1 MAGKIIT
8 ISSVKGGVGKTTMT
22 LNLAGIYCELNKRVL
37 IIDLDLYSGGIAAS
51 LNVKNKKDIYT
62 MIDSMANNR
71 FTELKKYVTTYNKNI
86 DVLACPKDPRMGA
99 KVSGRYISVIF
110 DLAKKE
116 YDVVLVDTY
125 HILDEINL
133 TALDYSYMT
142 LFIITNDIVDLKNM
156 KSLISI
162 FKDTDKKNYLVLLN
176 NSRDI
181 GKDYLSLYDIRTI
194 IKNNID
200 YTLSKNHYSKNGI
213 SHRYLEGKNIVLLF
227 EKTST
232 RTRCAFEVAGLD
244 LGMGVTYLDP
254 GSSQMGKKESI
265 ADTAKVLGRMYDG
278 IEYRGFSQKIVE
290 ELANNAG
297 VPVWN
302 GLTTEYHPTQMLA
315 DVLTVEENF
324 GHLDGIKLVF
334 MGDARNNVANS
345 LMVVCAKMGMHF
357 VACAPRH
364 LWPEEELINRCKV
377 IANET
382 GAVLEFEEDVM
393 TATKDADVIYTDVWV
408 SMGEDASV
416 WEERIKL
423 LSPYQVNKMVME
435 NANSNA
441 IFLHCLPSFHD
452 LNTTIGKEIF
462 EKYGLKEMEVTDEVF
477 SSSQSKVFDEAENRL
492 HTIKAVVC
500 ATMKK

>member
-1 MAGKIIT
+1 
-8 ISSVKGGVGKTTMT
+8 SSVKGGVGKTTMT

-99 KVSGRYISVIF
+99 KVSGRYIPVIF

-162 FKDTDKKNYLVLLN
+162 FKDTDKKNYLILLN

-200 YTLSKNHYSKNGI
+200 YTLSKNYYI
-213 SHRYLEGKNIVLLF
+213 KNIDKYTISGEILTLNNSINLF
-227 EKTST
+227 HSKDINNMKKM
-232 RTRCAFEVAGLD
+232 ALD
-244 LGMGVTYLDP
+244 LIDD
-254 GSSQMGKKESI
+254 S
-265 ADTAKVLGRMYDG
+265 
-278 IEYRGFSQKIVE
+278 
-290 ELANNAG
+290 
-297 VPVWN
+297 
-302 GLTTEYHPTQMLA
+302 H
-315 DVLTVEENF
+315 
-324 GHLDGIKLVF
+324 
-334 MGDARNNVANS
+334 
-345 LMVVCAKMGMHF
+345 
-357 VACAPRH
+357 
-364 LWPEEELINRCKV
+364 
-377 IANET
+377 
-382 GAVLEFEEDVM
+382 
-393 TATKDADVIYTDVWV
+393 
-408 SMGEDASV
+408 
-416 WEERIKL
+416 
-423 LSPYQVNKMVME
+423 
-435 NANSNA
+435 
-441 IFLHCLPSFHD
+441 
-452 LNTTIGKEIF
+452 GKE
-462 EKYGLKEMEVTDEVF
+462 
-477 SSSQSKVFDEAENRL
+477 A
-492 HTIKAVVC
+492 
-500 ATMKK
+500 KK

>member
-99 KVSGRYISVIF
+99 KVSGRYIPVIF

-162 FKDTDKKNYLVLLN
+162 FKDTDKKNYLILLN

-200 YTLSKNHYSKNGI
+200 HTLSKNYYI
-213 SHRYLEGKNIVLLF
+213 KNIDKYTISGEILTLNNSINLF
-227 EKTST
+227 HSKDINNMKKM
-232 RTRCAFEVAGLD
+232 ALD
-244 LGMGVTYLDP
+244 LIDD
-254 GSSQMGKKESI
+254 S
-265 ADTAKVLGRMYDG
+265 
-278 IEYRGFSQKIVE
+278 
-290 ELANNAG
+290 
-297 VPVWN
+297 
-302 GLTTEYHPTQMLA
+302 H
-315 DVLTVEENF
+315 
-324 GHLDGIKLVF
+324 
-334 MGDARNNVANS
+334 
-345 LMVVCAKMGMHF
+345 
-357 VACAPRH
+357 
-364 LWPEEELINRCKV
+364 
-377 IANET
+377 
-382 GAVLEFEEDVM
+382 
-393 TATKDADVIYTDVWV
+393 
-408 SMGEDASV
+408 
-416 WEERIKL
+416 
-423 LSPYQVNKMVME
+423 
-435 NANSNA
+435 
-441 IFLHCLPSFHD
+441 
-452 LNTTIGKEIF
+452 GKE
-462 EKYGLKEMEVTDEVF
+462 
-477 SSSQSKVFDEAENRL
+477 A
-492 HTIKAVVC
+492 
-500 ATMKK
+500 KK

>member
-1 MAGKIIT
+1 MAGKIVT

-99 KVSGRYISVIF
+99 KVSGRYIPLIF

-176 NSRDI
+176 SSRDT

-200 YTLSKNHYSKNGI
+200 YTLSKNYYI
-213 SHRYLEGKNIVLLF
+213 KNIDKYIMAGEILTLNNSVNLF
-227 EKTST
+227 HSKDINNMKKM
-232 RTRCAFEVAGLD
+232 ALD
-244 LGMGVTYLDP
+244 LIDD
-254 GSSQMGKKESI
+254 S
-265 ADTAKVLGRMYDG
+265 
-278 IEYRGFSQKIVE
+278 
-290 ELANNAG
+290 
-297 VPVWN
+297 
-302 GLTTEYHPTQMLA
+302 H
-315 DVLTVEENF
+315 
-324 GHLDGIKLVF
+324 
-334 MGDARNNVANS
+334 
-345 LMVVCAKMGMHF
+345 
-357 VACAPRH
+357 
-364 LWPEEELINRCKV
+364 
-377 IANET
+377 
-382 GAVLEFEEDVM
+382 
-393 TATKDADVIYTDVWV
+393 
-408 SMGEDASV
+408 
-416 WEERIKL
+416 
-423 LSPYQVNKMVME
+423 
-435 NANSNA
+435 
-441 IFLHCLPSFHD
+441 
-452 LNTTIGKEIF
+452 GKE
-462 EKYGLKEMEVTDEVF
+462 
-477 SSSQSKVFDEAENRL
+477 A
-492 HTIKAVVC
+492 
-500 ATMKK
+500 KK

>member
-86 DVLACPKDPRMGA
+86 DVLACPKDPRMGE
-99 KVSGRYISVIF
+99 KVSGRYIPVIF

-162 FKDTDKKNYLVLLN
+162 FKDTDKKNYLILLN

-200 YTLSKNHYSKNGI
+200 YTLSKNYYI
-213 SHRYLEGKNIVLLF
+213 KNIDKYTISGEILTLNNSINLF
-227 EKTST
+227 HSKDINNMKKM
-232 RTRCAFEVAGLD
+232 ALD
-244 LGMGVTYLDP
+244 LIDD
-254 GSSQMGKKESI
+254 S
-265 ADTAKVLGRMYDG
+265 
-278 IEYRGFSQKIVE
+278 
-290 ELANNAG
+290 
-297 VPVWN
+297 
-302 GLTTEYHPTQMLA
+302 H
-315 DVLTVEENF
+315 
-324 GHLDGIKLVF
+324 
-334 MGDARNNVANS
+334 
-345 LMVVCAKMGMHF
+345 
-357 VACAPRH
+357 
-364 LWPEEELINRCKV
+364 
-377 IANET
+377 
-382 GAVLEFEEDVM
+382 
-393 TATKDADVIYTDVWV
+393 
-408 SMGEDASV
+408 
-416 WEERIKL
+416 
-423 LSPYQVNKMVME
+423 
-435 NANSNA
+435 
-441 IFLHCLPSFHD
+441 
-452 LNTTIGKEIF
+452 GKE
-462 EKYGLKEMEVTDEVF
+462 
-477 SSSQSKVFDEAENRL
+477 A
-492 HTIKAVVC
+492 
-500 ATMKK
+500 KK

>member
-99 KVSGRYISVIF
+99 KVSGRYIPVIF

-133 TALDYSYMT
+133 TVLDYSYMT

-162 FKDTDKKNYLVLLN
+162 FKDTDKKNYLILLN

-200 YTLSKNHYSKNGI
+200 YTLSKNYYI
-213 SHRYLEGKNIVLLF
+213 KNIDKYTISGEILTLNNSINLF
-227 EKTST
+227 HSKDINNMKKM
-232 RTRCAFEVAGLD
+232 ALD
-244 LGMGVTYLDP
+244 LIDD
-254 GSSQMGKKESI
+254 S
-265 ADTAKVLGRMYDG
+265 
-278 IEYRGFSQKIVE
+278 
-290 ELANNAG
+290 
-297 VPVWN
+297 
-302 GLTTEYHPTQMLA
+302 H
-315 DVLTVEENF
+315 
-324 GHLDGIKLVF
+324 
-334 MGDARNNVANS
+334 
-345 LMVVCAKMGMHF
+345 
-357 VACAPRH
+357 
-364 LWPEEELINRCKV
+364 
-377 IANET
+377 
-382 GAVLEFEEDVM
+382 
-393 TATKDADVIYTDVWV
+393 
-408 SMGEDASV
+408 
-416 WEERIKL
+416 
-423 LSPYQVNKMVME
+423 
-435 NANSNA
+435 
-441 IFLHCLPSFHD
+441 
-452 LNTTIGKEIF
+452 GKE
-462 EKYGLKEMEVTDEVF
+462 
-477 SSSQSKVFDEAENRL
+477 A
-492 HTIKAVVC
+492 
-500 ATMKK
+500 KK

>member
-99 KVSGRYISVIF
+99 KVSGRYIPVIF

-142 LFIITNDIVDLKNM
+142 LFIITNHIVDLKNM

-162 FKDTDKKNYLVLLN
+162 FKDTDKKNYLILLN

-200 YTLSKNHYSKNGI
+200 YTLSKNYYI
-213 SHRYLEGKNIVLLF
+213 KNIDKYTISGEILTLNNSINLF
-227 EKTST
+227 HSKDINNMKKM
-232 RTRCAFEVAGLD
+232 ALD
-244 LGMGVTYLDP
+244 LIDD
-254 GSSQMGKKESI
+254 S
-265 ADTAKVLGRMYDG
+265 
-278 IEYRGFSQKIVE
+278 
-290 ELANNAG
+290 
-297 VPVWN
+297 
-302 GLTTEYHPTQMLA
+302 H
-315 DVLTVEENF
+315 
-324 GHLDGIKLVF
+324 
-334 MGDARNNVANS
+334 
-345 LMVVCAKMGMHF
+345 
-357 VACAPRH
+357 
-364 LWPEEELINRCKV
+364 
-377 IANET
+377 
-382 GAVLEFEEDVM
+382 
-393 TATKDADVIYTDVWV
+393 
-408 SMGEDASV
+408 
-416 WEERIKL
+416 
-423 LSPYQVNKMVME
+423 
-435 NANSNA
+435 
-441 IFLHCLPSFHD
+441 
-452 LNTTIGKEIF
+452 GKE
-462 EKYGLKEMEVTDEVF
+462 
-477 SSSQSKVFDEAENRL
+477 A
-492 HTIKAVVC
+492 
-500 ATMKK
+500 KK

>member
-22 LNLAGIYCELNKRVL
+22 LNLAEIYCELNKRVL

-99 KVSGRYISVIF
+99 KVSGRYIPVIF

-162 FKDTDKKNYLVLLN
+162 FKDTDKKNYLILLN

-200 YTLSKNHYSKNGI
+200 YTLSKNYYI
-213 SHRYLEGKNIVLLF
+213 KNIDKYTISGEILTLNNSINLF
-227 EKTST
+227 HSKDINNMKKM
-232 RTRCAFEVAGLD
+232 ALD
-244 LGMGVTYLDP
+244 LIDD
-254 GSSQMGKKESI
+254 S
-265 ADTAKVLGRMYDG
+265 
-278 IEYRGFSQKIVE
+278 
-290 ELANNAG
+290 
-297 VPVWN
+297 
-302 GLTTEYHPTQMLA
+302 H
-315 DVLTVEENF
+315 
-324 GHLDGIKLVF
+324 
-334 MGDARNNVANS
+334 
-345 LMVVCAKMGMHF
+345 
-357 VACAPRH
+357 
-364 LWPEEELINRCKV
+364 
-377 IANET
+377 
-382 GAVLEFEEDVM
+382 
-393 TATKDADVIYTDVWV
+393 
-408 SMGEDASV
+408 
-416 WEERIKL
+416 
-423 LSPYQVNKMVME
+423 
-435 NANSNA
+435 
-441 IFLHCLPSFHD
+441 
-452 LNTTIGKEIF
+452 GKE
-462 EKYGLKEMEVTDEVF
+462 
-477 SSSQSKVFDEAENRL
+477 A
-492 HTIKAVVC
+492 
-500 ATMKK
+500 KK

>member
-71 FTELKKYVTTYNKNI
+71 FSELKKYVTTYNKNI

-99 KVSGRYISVIF
+99 KVSGRYIPVIF

-162 FKDTDKKNYLVLLN
+162 FKDTDKKNYLILLN

-200 YTLSKNHYSKNGI
+200 YTLSKNYYI
-213 SHRYLEGKNIVLLF
+213 KNIDKYTISGEILTLNNSINLF
-227 EKTST
+227 HSKDINNMKKM
-232 RTRCAFEVAGLD
+232 ALD
-244 LGMGVTYLDP
+244 LIDD
-254 GSSQMGKKESI
+254 S
-265 ADTAKVLGRMYDG
+265 
-278 IEYRGFSQKIVE
+278 
-290 ELANNAG
+290 
-297 VPVWN
+297 
-302 GLTTEYHPTQMLA
+302 H
-315 DVLTVEENF
+315 
-324 GHLDGIKLVF
+324 
-334 MGDARNNVANS
+334 
-345 LMVVCAKMGMHF
+345 
-357 VACAPRH
+357 
-364 LWPEEELINRCKV
+364 
-377 IANET
+377 
-382 GAVLEFEEDVM
+382 
-393 TATKDADVIYTDVWV
+393 
-408 SMGEDASV
+408 
-416 WEERIKL
+416 
-423 LSPYQVNKMVME
+423 
-435 NANSNA
+435 
-441 IFLHCLPSFHD
+441 
-452 LNTTIGKEIF
+452 GKE
-462 EKYGLKEMEVTDEVF
+462 
-477 SSSQSKVFDEAENRL
+477 A
-492 HTIKAVVC
+492 
-500 ATMKK
+500 KK

>member
-86 DVLACPKDPRMGA
+86 DVLACPKDQRMGA
-99 KVSGRYISVIF
+99 KVSGRYIPVIF

-162 FKDTDKKNYLVLLN
+162 FKDTDKKNYLILLN

-200 YTLSKNHYSKNGI
+200 YTLSKNYYI
-213 SHRYLEGKNIVLLF
+213 KNIDKYTISGEILTLNNSINLF
-227 EKTST
+227 HSKDINNMKKM
-232 RTRCAFEVAGLD
+232 ALD
-244 LGMGVTYLDP
+244 LIDD
-254 GSSQMGKKESI
+254 S
-265 ADTAKVLGRMYDG
+265 
-278 IEYRGFSQKIVE
+278 
-290 ELANNAG
+290 
-297 VPVWN
+297 
-302 GLTTEYHPTQMLA
+302 H
-315 DVLTVEENF
+315 
-324 GHLDGIKLVF
+324 
-334 MGDARNNVANS
+334 
-345 LMVVCAKMGMHF
+345 
-357 VACAPRH
+357 
-364 LWPEEELINRCKV
+364 
-377 IANET
+377 
-382 GAVLEFEEDVM
+382 
-393 TATKDADVIYTDVWV
+393 
-408 SMGEDASV
+408 
-416 WEERIKL
+416 
-423 LSPYQVNKMVME
+423 
-435 NANSNA
+435 
-441 IFLHCLPSFHD
+441 
-452 LNTTIGKEIF
+452 GKE
-462 EKYGLKEMEVTDEVF
+462 
-477 SSSQSKVFDEAENRL
+477 A
-492 HTIKAVVC
+492 
-500 ATMKK
+500 KK